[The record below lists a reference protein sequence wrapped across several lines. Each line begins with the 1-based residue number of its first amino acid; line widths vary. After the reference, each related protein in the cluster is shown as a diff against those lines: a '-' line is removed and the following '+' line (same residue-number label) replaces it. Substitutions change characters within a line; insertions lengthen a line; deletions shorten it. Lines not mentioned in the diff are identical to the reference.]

1 MNPNS
6 FENKHLKIYIDEPD
20 DPIRSDLESL
30 SEQDQYGAIS
40 AWGKYLIHREI
51 EPIETRILENIWESR
66 LKEAGVT
73 RYDGINFLYFQLCS
87 IVAYRLSNQ
96 LISKDDIA

>member
-6 FENKHLKIYIDEPD
+6 FENKHLKIYVESPD
-20 DPIRSDLESL
+20 DPVKSDLEAL
-30 SEQDQYGAIS
+30 SEQDQYSAIV

-51 EPIETRILENIWESR
+51 EPIETQILETIWENR
-66 LKEAGVT
+66 LKENGVS